1 MDLYLKACDIVYTK
15 PGGLTSTEA
24 AASRLPLVHTF
35 PIPGC
40 ETANKNF
47 FHHLGMS
54 ISAPN
59 AKELTEIGL
68 KLLNSEND
76 MEKMKKAQ
84 EKNVSLDATEKI
96 AQLIIDKVQKQN
108 QI

>member
-1 MDLYLKACDIVYTK
+1 
-15 PGGLTSTEA
+15 
-24 AASRLPLVHTF
+24 
-35 PIPGC
+35 
-40 ETANKNF
+40 
-47 FHHLGMS
+47 MS

-59 AKELTEIGL
+59 TKELTEIGL